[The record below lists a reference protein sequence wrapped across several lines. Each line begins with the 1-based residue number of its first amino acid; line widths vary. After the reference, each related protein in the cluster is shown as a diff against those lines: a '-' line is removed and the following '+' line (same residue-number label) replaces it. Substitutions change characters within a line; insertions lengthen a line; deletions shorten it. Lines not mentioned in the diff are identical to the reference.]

1 VCLVERFS
9 RETSIDLFLLLLR
22 LEYST
27 PWRIKSVRSFVRGRH
42 KKKKKN
48 VINEDEKK
56 KKKMVANMSLAFGL
70 KKPFGPCGVGEMM
83 ERGRNSFFL
92 PLSLSV
98 ASVTL
103 CNQEQKPS

>member
-1 VCLVERFS
+1 MHCTYIPTENRNNPSAYLHTLLLLVFPWVVCLVERFS

-42 KKKKKN
+42 KKKKN

-70 KKPFGPCGVGEMM
+70 KKPFGPCAGE
-83 ERGRNSFFL
+83 
-92 PLSLSV
+92 
-98 ASVTL
+98 
-103 CNQEQKPS
+103 K